1 MKIEK
6 LENYLQRLEK
16 SREKDELNNKR
27 AYEQAREMS
36 AWLSLAKYG
45 VGETAKQAQRIIK
58 SLQGGRGR

>member
-1 MKIEK
+1 MRIEE

-16 SREKDELNNKR
+16 NREKDELNNKR

-45 VGETAKQAQRIIK
+45 AGEAEKTSAKNYQIFIR
-58 SLQGGRGR
+58 R

>member
-1 MKIEK
+1 VKIEE

-16 SREKDELNNKR
+16 NREKDELNNER

-45 VGETAKQAQRIIK
+45 AGETAKQAQRIIK
-58 SLQGGRGR
+58 SL